1 MPWSTACKISLYGQP
16 SYGSLMRNPRKT
28 LVAPPLNLCTLESVS
43 VETSAVFACLTVAL
57 ESRCSHLIDISVIK
71 GKNEEGI
78 LYPSAQPSSFT
89 TLFQR
94 KNLGAIFSPKDWCQR
109 YSIWWSVLRP
119 PSPPWSYL
127 QLFCLVE
134 YSSPG
139 APRQPPTLLTIEFS
153 SHPRSQ
159 NHISI
164 ACLNLKVCTKS
175 KPQDTTSHPFGWLS

>member
-1 MPWSTACKISLYGQP
+1 MEVWCGIHA
-16 SYGSLMRNPRKT
+16 RT
-28 LVAPPLNLCTLESVS
+28 LVAPPLNLCTLESMS

-57 ESRCSHLIDISVIK
+57 ESRCSPLIDISVIK

-153 SHPRSQ
+153 SHPHSQ